1 MDHLQIIADAL
12 RLVIEQSHIGSRYH
26 VNSKDDGGTRYVTGS
41 RNDVATYL
49 AKAIRIDRQSV
60 ALRQTLDQ
68 QQIDLLEARLNDP
81 RPYAKKYSAVEAAV
95 AKADRQEKLDLL
107 EDRLEAKAQGP
118 YRQESAEVQIAAYE
132 LLLKM
137 NPEDF
142 KGLPKP

>member
-12 RLVIEQSHIGSRYH
+12 RLVIEQSYTGSGYLNYH
-26 VNSKDDGGTRYVTGS
+26 VKSKDDGGTRHVTGS

-68 QQIDLLEARLNDP
+68 QQIDLLEARLNYP

-107 EDRLEAKAQGP
+107 EEFK
-118 YRQESAEVQIAAYE
+118 
-132 LLLKM
+132 
-137 NPEDF
+137 PEDF
-142 KGLPKP
+142 KGLPSP

>member
-12 RLVIEQSHIGSRYH
+12 RLVIEQSYTGSGYLNYH
-26 VNSKDDGGTRYVTGS
+26 VKSKDDGGTRHVTGS

-68 QQIDLLEARLNDP
+68 QQI
-81 RPYAKKYSAVEAAV
+81 
-95 AKADRQEKLDLL
+95 DLL

>member
-26 VNSKDDGGTRYVTGS
+26 VKSKDDGGTRYVTGS
-41 RNDVATYL
+41 QGECRLNDVATYL
-49 AKAIRIDRQSV
+49 AKAIRMDRQST
-60 ALRQTLDQ
+60 AIRQTLDQ
-68 QQIDLLEARLNDP
+68 QQI
-81 RPYAKKYSAVEAAV
+81 
-95 AKADRQEKLDLL
+95 DLL

>member
-12 RLVIEQSHIGSRYH
+12 RLVIEQSYTGSGYLNYH
-26 VNSKDDGGTRYVTGS
+26 VKSKDDGGTRYVTGS

-107 EDRLEAKAQGP
+107 EEFK
-118 YRQESAEVQIAAYE
+118 
-132 LLLKM
+132 
-137 NPEDF
+137 PEDF
-142 KGLPKP
+142 KGLPSP

>member
-1 MDHLQIIADAL
+1 MVTSFHRDSFASQI
-12 RLVIEQSHIGSRYH
+12 VQ
-26 VNSKDDGGTRYVTGS
+26 VT
-41 RNDVATYL
+41 DI

-107 EDRLEAKAQGP
+107 EEFK
-118 YRQESAEVQIAAYE
+118 S
-132 LLLKM
+132 
-137 NPEDF
+137 EDF
-142 KGLPKP
+142 KGLPRP